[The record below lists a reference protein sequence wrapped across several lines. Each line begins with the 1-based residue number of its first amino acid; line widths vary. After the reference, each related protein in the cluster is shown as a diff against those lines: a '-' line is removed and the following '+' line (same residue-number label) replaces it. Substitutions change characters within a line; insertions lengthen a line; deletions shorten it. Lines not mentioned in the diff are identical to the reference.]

1 MRSPKRRGFICKP
14 VNGVDFMKIMRRCF
28 VAFISILLIFMCI
41 LPVCA
46 KSKNYN
52 INELKMSIAFPE
64 EMSVVTRK
72 TEGVVLADGVYLRAK
87 THDNA
92 LTMMIIMDENEKTK
106 EIYSF
111 NQMTSE
117 DLSNFKD
124 ELSSQGYT
132 NPRKG
137 TYGKVDF
144 LDYTRV
150 LTEGDK
156 DIYTR
161 QSITLINGMRI
172 FIVSLSE
179 GDDFTTEELNLI
191 KGCLE
196 SIKFKSIKTED
207 KKANPLGVIF
217 VILLIIVLIAG
228 IFLAVAYLIGRSLT
242 NRKKLDRTVR
252 RRRENYD
259 VLKSA
264 EVKSRTS
271 NPEGKVTGYKTSGDY
286 FEEGFATSESSALKP
301 VSTLSPASKSDAA
314 ANALVSVLKTISLG
328 LKILFT
334 RISYFIQNLSRAIK
348 KSAKSAKK
356 NKKRSRRISKA
367 ASKEYDVF
375 RDR

>member
-1 MRSPKRRGFICKP
+1 
-14 VNGVDFMKIMRRCF
+14 MKIMRRIS
-28 VAFISILLIFMCI
+28 VAFISILLIIMCI

-46 KSKNYN
+46 RDKSYT
-52 INELKMSIAFPE
+52 IDELSMSISFPE
-64 EMSVVTRK
+64 EMSVVTRES
-72 TEGVVLADGVYLRAK
+72 EGVELSEGVYLRAK
-87 THDNA
+87 TQDNA

-111 NQMTSE
+111 SQMTSE

-124 ELSSQGYT
+124 ELSEQGYS

-150 LTEGDK
+150 LTEGNT

-196 SIKFKSIKTED
+196 SIKFKSIRTED
-207 KKANPLGVIF
+207 KKTNPLAVIF
-217 VILLIIVLIAG
+217 WILFIIVILAG
-228 IFLAVAYLIGRSLT
+228 TLLFVAYLIGKSLSNKNKLAHT
-242 NRKKLDRTVR
+242 ERK
-252 RRRENYD
+252 RRENYD
-259 VLKSA
+259 VLRSA
-264 EVKSRTS
+264 ERKSTAGNSDGR
-271 NPEGKVTGYKTSGDY
+271 VTGYKTSGDY
-286 FEEGFATSESSALKP
+286 FEEGFASSEPAQIRP
-301 VSTLSPASKSDAA
+301 VSSPAPTSKSDVA
-314 ANALVSVLKTISLG
+314 ANALVSAIKTISLG
-328 LKILFT
+328 MRTLFT
-334 RISYFIQNLSRAIK
+334 RVGYFISNLTREIK
-348 KSAKSAKK
+348 KSSKSAKK
-356 NKKRSRRISKA
+356 NRKRSRRVTRA